1 MKLLGNNHDIVH
13 LKNVFKTKEIFYNR
27 LTSLDENFVIG
38 NRGETLIEGES
49 EMKDIDKTESE
60 EGI

>member
-1 MKLLGNNHDIVH
+1 MV
-13 LKNVFKTKEIFYNR
+13 VPEIFYNR

>member
-1 MKLLGNNHDIVH
+1 VKLLGNNHDIVH
-13 LKNVFKTKEIFYNR
+13 LKTVFKTKEIFYSR